1 MKPCTGV
8 SLAAVFVNILFAA
21 EGVVFGDQSNP
32 PAFAFPDDYGYHYC
46 ASWKLPDGTPLYS
59 GCDPYTIERCGQKL
73 EFSYNC
79 CSGFEKS
86 SIPLGGPSSTPCGK
100 MIPQF
105 EDCSTVLESMGFS
118 RMAEHVRKI
127 PELKQ
132 KNGQPFTI
140 FAPLPA
146 DGSDLESTYAG
157 NSAAVKYHVVKGRH
171 YADSLKNGMQLE
183 SVYQNQKLD
192 ISRSPY
198 GTVSVECTELS
209 QADIECQ
216 SGLIHIIRRP
226 LTPRL
231 GLGNLDKTSL
241 MSLLRSNSETQEF
254 ANDLPQDLQRELEMT
269 DGSTMYTV
277 TAPPARSWREMKQG
291 KTPEAIQQIAA
302 SHVSKGKK
310 CSSDLYKSSQSM
322 TRVNGK
328 NVNVE
333 CSVDKNNQQ
342 EVHKIKDVCGNTHAF
357 TKTDQTAGNGVLHML
372 DSPVPPSSTLTL
384 KDFIDRPEC
393 AKANNIDKFIND
405 IKDCDLYMNDAD
417 QYAVIA
423 PENSAFDWW
432 KNYPQFKKEYER
444 YQTDKEYR
452 CRVAR
457 YHIIKHDGN
466 LKNIEQ
472 FSGHTDGHRTNN
484 KFDELYETTYFTKDK
499 MGSKLNFHYSTVT
512 NFDSIPLKGSSIFK
526 TSRINVIPEKNVS
539 EVVNSAPELSHAA
552 NIMKVADAENKITK
566 PNKPKNLFL
575 VTENDGWLDPRSK
588 ALGKNVLS
596 PELAAFQGSPER
608 AEKYTLLN
616 HVPLYLWGGD
626 IGYFDKN
633 TVHRFPSSAGVDL
646 IFWMNDKNEMR
657 IGYDGLPTEEWPKV
671 VKFNQHAKDGIVWVL
686 DRVLKCPPQ
695 LCPLQLED
703 TDIYTFY
710 TAACITADLPGEK
723 DVKVGFAN
731 QPTEIAKRHPDKC
744 LVIKQGEVRTT
755 KDLFEA
761 GPMPDHSH

>member
-1 MKPCTGV
+1 
-8 SLAAVFVNILFAA
+8 
-21 EGVVFGDQSNP
+21 
-32 PAFAFPDDYGYHYC
+32 
-46 ASWKLPDGTPLYS
+46 
-59 GCDPYTIERCGQKL
+59 
-73 EFSYNC
+73 
-79 CSGFEKS
+79 
-86 SIPLGGPSSTPCGK
+86 
-100 MIPQF
+100 
-105 EDCSTVLESMGFS
+105 
-118 RMAEHVRKI
+118 
-127 PELKQ
+127 
-132 KNGQPFTI
+132 
-140 FAPLPA
+140 
-146 DGSDLESTYAG
+146 
-157 NSAAVKYHVVKGRH
+157 
-171 YADSLKNGMQLE
+171 MQLE

-499 MGSKLNFHYSTVT
+499 MGSKAMT

-608 AEKYTLLN
+608 AEK
-616 HVPLYLWGGD
+616 
-626 IGYFDKN
+626 
-633 TVHRFPSSAGVDL
+633 
-646 IFWMNDKNEMR
+646 
-657 IGYDGLPTEEWPKV
+657 PKV